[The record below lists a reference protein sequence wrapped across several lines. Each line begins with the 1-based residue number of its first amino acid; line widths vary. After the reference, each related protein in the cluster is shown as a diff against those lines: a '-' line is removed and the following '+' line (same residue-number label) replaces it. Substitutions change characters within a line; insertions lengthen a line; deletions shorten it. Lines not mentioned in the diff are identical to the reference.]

1 MFYSTCSVLQTTDQ
15 RTKRERLKER
25 KQAILQA
32 RLAKV
37 RQRKMKKAKLDG
49 TEEEEN
55 EGSDLHGCLC
65 RKFVCRLQFNDRTN
79 ASKNSYEFLV
89 SGEEEEFE
97 TTGTSPQPEEYP
109 EVSILKKVEVEI
121 QERRDTKPG
130 VPHVREWDRGK
141 GKSHLKKKT
150 LSCYEYNKCAVCFS

>member
-97 TTGTSPQPEEYP
+97 TTGTSPQPEECP

-141 GKSHLKKKT
+141 GKSH
-150 LSCYEYNKCAVCFS
+150 